1 MKAYHHLHQTDE
13 YSHKLPGAISRR
25 RFIALAIATFVTGC
39 ASSSQSTSHPPGK
52 SATPLTSTP
61 TTILPPRERINPGNA
76 SRVVQLARLDPGDVE
91 VKSIAWSPDAGLF
104 AAGAYNDIQFWNPK
118 TGKAVAILR
127 GHRGLIWSIA
137 WAPNGHLLASASDD
151 GTLRIWDAGKYTVLN
166 ILRAHS
172 DMVLSVGWS
181 PDGSRLI
188 TGNIDGTLELW
199 DTSNRKNLAVWKGHA
214 PENSGKSGIWAL
226 AVFAAAWSPD
236 GRRIASTREDNIVQ
250 LWEAK
255 TGKVLNVLLT
265 NQGSANIV
273 AWSPDGRLLAVTN
286 DIGSVQLWDAQTGKN
301 VALLQGHPEAGWAN
315 AVTWS
320 PDGSMLASTREE
332 GTVQLWDAKLGKELA
347 ALQGHK
353 TEVWGAAWSPDGFR
367 IVSGSKDATIRLWG
381 VP

>member
-1 MKAYHHLHQTDE
+1 MKPYHHLHQTDE
-13 YSHKLPGAISRR
+13 YSHKLPSAISRR

-52 SATPLTSTP
+52 SATPPTSTP
-61 TTILPPRERINPGNA
+61 TTILLPRERINPGNA
-76 SRVVQLARLDPGDVE
+76 
-91 VKSIAWSPDAGLF
+91 GLF
-104 AAGAYNDIQFWNPK
+104 AAGAYNNIQFWNPK
-118 TGKAVAILR
+118 TGKKVAILG
-127 GHRGLIWSIA
+127 GHSGLIWSIA
-137 WAPNGHLLASASDD
+137 WAPNGQLLASASDD
-151 GTLRIWDAGKYTVLN
+151 GTVRIWDARKYTVPN

-199 DTSNRKNLAVWKGHA
+199 DANKGKNLAVWKGHA

-255 TGKVLNVLLT
+255 TGEVLNVLLT